1 MIAGAG
7 LVAATMTVTQ
17 SVEAV
22 PDEAVSW
29 KSPQAGFKT
38 GNYMV
43 TLAELPAAAYTGTI
57 KGLARTNPGAGGRFD
72 VKSAATVRYRSY
84 LKDKHTRLLQRVG
97 AKSYHDYTVA
107 FNGFAA
113 HLTGR
118 QAQELAKMPGVLA
131 VQKDA
136 LRKLDTDLSPKFL
149 GLTGRNGLWSKVGGR
164 TKAGKGV
171 IVGVID
177 SGIWPESRSFRGKPK
192 IRRPHAKPIHGIRA
206 RWTGRCEIGERFIR
220 RDCNRKLIGA
230 RYYVDGFG
238 KANVDPSDFIS
249 PRDGDGHGSH
259 TASTAA
265 GKRVRDVVV
274 DGKRFGTVSGMA
286 PAAKVAAY
294 KVCWTGSVV
303 LGVPDG
309 CFNSD
314 SVAAIDQAVADGVD
328 VINYSIGST
337 TESSVLDEVELAFL
351 FSAAAGV
358 YNAVSAGNSG
368 PGESTLDHPSPWV
381 STTAASTHRIAEKKL
396 VLGNGRTVH
405 RCIDDPAASELHP
418 HGDGGGLRQGRRGP
432 R

>member
-1 MIAGAG
+1 M
-7 LVAATMTVTQ
+7 AATLTITP
-17 SVEAV
+17 SVEA
-22 PDEAVSW
+22 DSW

-43 TLAELPAAAYTGTI
+43 TLAEVPAAAYTGTLQ
-57 KGLARTNPGAGGRFD
+57 GFAASNPAPGVRFD
-72 VKSAATVRYRSY
+72 VNSAATVRYRGY
-84 LKDKHTRLLQRVG
+84 LKDQHTRLLQRVG

-113 HLTGR
+113 HLTGQ
-118 QAQELAKMPGVLA
+118 QAQTLAKMPGVLA

-136 LRKLDTDLSPKFL
+136 LRKPDTDLSPAFL
-149 GLTGRNGLWSKVGGR
+149 GLKGRHGLWSKVGGR

-177 SGIWPESRSFRGKPK
+177 TGIWPESRSFRGKPT
-192 IRRPHAKPIHGIRA
+192 IRRPHAKPVHGIRA
-206 RWTGRCEIGERFIR
+206 RWTGRCELGESFVRD
-220 RDCNRKLIGA
+220 DCNRKLIGA
-230 RYYVDGFG
+230 RYFVAGFG
-238 KANVDPSDFIS
+238 KGNVDPSDYFS

-265 GKRVRDVVV
+265 GKRVRNVVV

-294 KVCWTGSVV
+294 KVCWTGSVE

-328 VINYSIGST
+328 VINYSIGRTS
-337 TESSVLDEVELAFL
+337 ESSVLDEVELAFM

-368 PGESTLDHPSPWV
+368 PGCEHPGPPQSVGLHDRGEHAPDRGEEACAWER
-381 STTAASTHRIAEKKL
+381 TA
-396 VLGNGRTVH
+396 VH
-405 RCIDDPAASELHP
+405 RCVDNPAASELHP
-418 HGDGGGLRQGRRGP
+418 HGDGGGLGQGRRRP